1 MRCAAGGAITTCSP
15 TCSAPACN
23 KSSPDARRSCTATP
37 RPGTTEHGLAEDAI
51 GHAAA
56 AGEMLWAARI
66 IEQHF
71 DLVHRIQGEA
81 ATIDRWLSVLPAEVV
96 RSRPRLLLA
105 QAHMA
110 ADSGHPEVVEPL
122 LDAVECAPPGWA
134 DEPFEPT
141 AARRPAS

>member
-1 MRCAAGGAITTCSP
+1 
-15 TCSAPACN
+15 
-23 KSSPDARRSCTATP
+23 
-37 RPGTTEHGLAEDAI
+37 
-51 GHAAA
+51 
-56 AGEMLWAARI
+56 MLWAARI

-71 DLVHRIQGEA
+71 DLVHRIRGEA

-122 LDAVECAPPGWA
+122 LDAVDCAPPGWA
-134 DEPFEPT
+134 DEPFEP
-141 AARRPAS
+141 ASSVSRLIMLVLLVGCFRLIPDREEPLSCPGRRIMSSP